1 MFLYLGNVYENKE
14 KREKKKGLVKLSRVD
29 RDADAVGVRIG
40 SRGKQNAENA
50 VRLPPVTA
58 TGGKATE
65 AAESVRQYDAGN
77 NYVEQPQNILSLIRI
92 KKVN

>member
-40 SRGKQNAENA
+40 SRGNKT
-50 VRLPPVTA
+50 PKTP
-58 TGGKATE
+58 
-65 AAESVRQYDAGN
+65 SVSR
-77 NYVEQPQNILSLIRI
+77 P
-92 KKVN
+92 